1 MTILLEENAAG
12 ESSSAPPRKKLCLSL
27 SRRSKLV
34 GVPRNKTAHVNKST
48 SENAAGN
55 DFKDKKLSISPVK
68 SESTSDFGDSQK
80 ASTSLANCEEDSLH
94 SGNNLLLNLFE
105 YILINQN

>member
-12 ESSSAPPRKKLCLSL
+12 ESSSAPPRKKLRLSL
-27 SRRSKLV
+27 SRRSNQV
-34 GVPRNKTAHVNKST
+34 RVPRNKTAHVNKST
-48 SENAAGN
+48 LENTAGN
-55 DFKDKKLSISPVK
+55 DFKDQKLSISPVQ
-68 SESTSDFGDSQK
+68 SDSTTDFGDSQK

-94 SGNNLLLNLFE
+94 SGNNLLLKLYE

>member
-34 GVPRNKTAHVNKST
+34 RVPDNKAAHVNKS
-48 SENAAGN
+48 SLENAAEN
-55 DFKDKKLSISPVK
+55 DFRDQKLSIPYVK
-68 SESTSDFGDSQK
+68 SNSSSGFGGSEK
-80 ASTSLANCEEDSLH
+80 ASTSLKNSEEDSLH
-94 SGNNLLLNLFE
+94 SGNNLTVKVV
-105 YILINQN
+105 

>member
-27 SRRSKLV
+27 SRSKLAR
-34 GVPRNKTAHVNKST
+34 VPRNKTAHVNRST
-48 SENAAGN
+48 SESAAGN
-55 DFKDKKLSISPVK
+55 DFKDQKLSISPVK
-68 SESTSDFGDSQK
+68 SESTSDFGDCQK

-94 SGNNLLLNLFE
+94 SGNNLLLK
-105 YILINQN
+105 

>member
-27 SRRSKLV
+27 SRRSR
-34 GVPRNKTAHVNKST
+34 VPSNKTAHVNKSS
-48 SENAAGN
+48 SENVAGS
-55 DFKDKKLSISPVK
+55 DFKDQKLSISPVK
-68 SESTSDFGDSQK
+68 SESASDFGDCQK

-94 SGNNLLLNLFE
+94 SGNNLLLK
-105 YILINQN
+105 

>member
-12 ESSSAPPRKKLCLSL
+12 ESSSAPPIKKRCLSL
-27 SRRSKLV
+27 SRRSKL
-34 GVPRNKTAHVNKST
+34 PRNQTAHVNKST

-55 DFKDKKLSISPVK
+55 DFKDQKLSISPVK
-68 SESTSDFGDSQK
+68 SESTSDFGDCQK

-94 SGNNLLLNLFE
+94 SGNNLLLK
-105 YILINQN
+105 